1 MSEIIINRLKGIIAD
16 KLDVN
21 LKIEE
26 IDENVSLFED
36 GLGLDSI
43 AIVDLIVWI
52 EKDFSLTIADEELDA
67 ELFENLG
74 TLADFIHQKMNG
86 RQVLYQD

>member
-1 MSEIIINRLKGIIAD
+1 MSEVILTGLKELIAK

-21 LKIEE
+21 LKLEE

-43 AIVDLIVWI
+43 AIVELILTV
-52 EKDFSLTIADEELDA
+52 EKEFSIRIADEEFTKDI
-67 ELFENLG
+67 FKNLKV
-74 TLADFIHQKMNG
+74 LANFIHSKQKN
-86 RQVLYQD
+86 